1 MKLKT
6 FTQAYFLIQCNSA
19 YSHSL
24 IKRAKAVTNGVVLA
38 GVVLYA
44 WWPNRFYAPES
55 IS

>member
-6 FTQAYFLIQCNSA
+6 FTQAYFLIQCNSS
-19 YSHSL
+19 YQHSL
-24 IKRAKAVTNGVVLA
+24 VKRAKAVTNSLVLMGVVF
-38 GVVLYA
+38 YS